1 MRDLLRKLSRWD
13 RTLLLLVGV
22 YLLLWPAESLS
33 AFVLETRVALQ
44 IAIYAI
50 GSVVIMRFAIRGTK
64 ALIRRFLWRVRH
76 RMIAVYLFVG
86 VIPLALAITLAGL
99 GLRLLFG
106 PVAAYM
112 VRSTL
117 DQHAAALQSAASSF
131 GWELRATV
139 PARRRE
145 AAGRFIS
152 DASPRFP
159 GIMLRVDTPRGPAGF
174 PQWLVDD
181 RPPDTL
187 QQFQGVLRRSG
198 KLYLAG
204 HAQYSSDS
212 PSVLLMMPLT
222 AEYLARLLPGLG
234 IVERMA
240 PPGPLGERVA
250 SQRAG
255 QGLLDGRADNA
266 VADGRAGD
274 GQLPP
279 PLGPLD
285 GPIRW
290 SALIPVLSWE
300 SGESRLEAVFALRSR
315 YSAVGRL
322 LFSSQSMEVARG
334 VQIASY
340 VLAGLFCGAV
350 VISLIVAVSLTRTM
364 TGAVH
369 ELYLGTERVN
379 HSDFSHRVAIRGD
392 DQLTEL
398 GRSFNN
404 MTESIE
410 RLIEESRERQRL
422 QAELEIAR
430 EVQARL
436 FPRELPR
443 LKTLDVLG
451 VCRPAQE
458 VSGDFFDYV
467 ELSPTRLALAFGDVS
482 GKGISAALVMASMH
496 SIVRTQLSLLTGSN
510 GELALSTAELVARAN
525 QQLYAGTAPDKFSTL
540 FFGSYDEQES
550 SLVYS
555 NAGHLPP
562 FLIRGG
568 EVQRLDVSGLVVG
581 AFPHAQYESSKIEL
595 TAGDLLVAYTDGVT
609 EPENAYGEEFGEQ
622 RLIEALLRH
631 ADRPIDEII
640 QAVMQEV
647 IEWTGETT
655 LQDDMTMLVARRRS

>member
-1 MRDLLRKLSRWD
+1 MRDLLGKLSRWD

-22 YLLLWPAESLS
+22 YLLLWPIEPLS
-33 AFVLETRVALQ
+33 PLVLQARVALQ
-44 IAIYAI
+44 IAIYVI
-50 GSVVIMRFAIRGTK
+50 GSVLVIRFAIRGTR

-86 VIPLALAITLAGL
+86 VIPLALAITLAGV
-99 GLRLLFG
+99 GLVLLLG

-112 VRSTL
+112 VSSNL
-117 DQHAAALQSAASSF
+117 DQHATALQSAASSF
-131 GWELRATV
+131 GWELRATE
-139 PARRRE
+139 PGLRRE
-145 AAGRFIS
+145 TAARFIS
-152 DASPRFP
+152 DASERFP
-159 GIMLRVDTPRGPAGF
+159 EIMLRVDTPRGPAGF

-181 RPPDTL
+181 RLPDTL
-187 QQFQGVLRRSG
+187 KNFQGVLRRDG
-198 KLYLAG
+198 RLYLAG
-204 HAQYSSDS
+204 HAQYTSDS

-222 AEYLARLLPGLG
+222 AEYLAQLLPGLG

-240 PPGPLGERVA
+240 PTAPLSGEGPLKRAGRRLAGERGA
-250 SQRAG
+250 
-255 QGLLDGRADNA
+255 NA
-266 VADGRAGD
+266 VAGRQVGD
-274 GQLPP
+274 EQLPP
-279 PLGPLD
+279 PLSPLD

-290 SALIPVLSWE
+290 PALIPVLSWE

-322 LFSSQSMEVARG
+322 LFSSQSMEVARR
-334 VQIASY
+334 VRIVAY

-350 VISLIVAVSLTRTM
+350 VISLIVAVSLTRTL

-379 HSDFSHRVAIRGD
+379 QSNFSHRVPIRGD
-392 DQLTEL
+392 DQVTEL

-410 RLIEESRERQRL
+410 RLIEESREHQRL

-436 FPRELPR
+436 FPRELPQ

-451 VCRPAQE
+451 VYRPAQE

-482 GKGISAALVMASMH
+482 GKGISAALVMASVH
-496 SIVRTQLSLLTGSN
+496 SIVRTQLSLLSGSN
-510 GELALSTAELVARAN
+510 GERALSTAELVTRAN
-525 QQLYAGTAPDKFSTL
+525 QQLYAGTASDKFSTL

-550 SLVYS
+550 TLVYS

-568 EVQRLDVSGLVVG
+568 EAQRLDVNGLVAG

-595 TAGDLLVAYTDGVT
+595 KAGDLFVAYTDGIT
-609 EPENAYGEEFGEQ
+609 EPENAYEEEFGEQ

-631 ADRPIDEII
+631 ADRPIGEII

-655 LQDDMTMLVARRRS
+655 LQDDMTMLVARRR

>member
-1 MRDLLRKLSRWD
+1 MRDVLRKLSRWD
-13 RTLLLLVGV
+13 QTLLLLVAV
-22 YLLLWPAESLS
+22 YLLLWPVEPLS
-33 AFVLETRVALQ
+33 PLVLEARVFLQ

-50 GSVVIMRFAIRGTK
+50 GSVVVARFAIRGTN

-76 RMIAVYLFVG
+76 RLIAVYLFVG
-86 VIPLALAITLAGL
+86 VIPLALAVTLAGI
-99 GLRLLFG
+99 GLVLLFG

-112 VRSTL
+112 VSSNL
-117 DQHAAALQSAASSF
+117 DQHATALQSAASSF
-131 GWELRATV
+131 GWELRATE
-139 PARRRE
+139 PGRRRE
-145 AAGRFIS
+145 AVGRFIS
-152 DASPRFP
+152 DASQRFP

-174 PQWLVDD
+174 PPWLVDG
-181 RPPDTL
+181 RLPDTIHK
-187 QQFQGVLRRSG
+187 FQGVLRRDG

-240 PPGPLGERVA
+240 PTAPLSGGGA
-250 SQRAG
+250 LKRAG
-255 QGLLDGRADNA
+255 RRLVDGRGDT
-266 VADGRAGD
+266 VGGGRQVGD
-274 GQLPP
+274 EQLPP
-279 PLGPLD
+279 PLSPLD
-285 GPIRW
+285 GEIRW
-290 SALIPVLSWE
+290 PALIPVLSWE

-322 LFSSQSMEVARG
+322 LFAGQSMEVARR
-334 VQIASY
+334 VQIAGY

-369 ELYLGTERVN
+369 ELYLGTQRVN
-379 HSDFSHRVAIRGD
+379 QSDFSHRVAIRGD

-398 GRSFNN
+398 GRSFNA

-430 EVQARL
+430 EVQTRL

-443 LKTLDVLG
+443 LKSLDVLG

-496 SIVRTQLSLLTGSN
+496 SIVRTQLSLLSRGN
-510 GELALSTAELVARAN
+510 GELTLSTAELVARAN
-525 QQLYAGTAPDKFSTL
+525 QQLYAATAADKFATL
-540 FFGSYDEQES
+540 FFGCYDEQES
-550 SLVYS
+550 ALVYT

-568 EVQRLDVSGLVVG
+568 DVRRLDVSGLVAG

-595 TAGDLLVAYTDGVT
+595 KAGDLFVAYTDGVT
-609 EPENAYGEEFGEQ
+609 EPENAYEEEFGEQ

-647 IEWTGETT
+647 MEWTGETT
-655 LQDDMTMLVARRRS
+655 RQDDMTMLVARRRS

>member
-1 MRDLLRKLSRWD
+1 MRDVLRKLSRWD
-13 RTLLLLVGV
+13 QTLLLLVGV
-22 YLLLWPAESLS
+22 YLLLWPVEPLS
-33 AFVLETRVALQ
+33 PLVLEVRVALQ

-50 GSVVIMRFAIRGTK
+50 GSVVVARFAIRGTNV
-64 ALIRRFLWRVRH
+64 LIRRFLWRVRH
-76 RMIAVYLFVG
+76 RLIAVYLFVG
-86 VIPLALAITLAGL
+86 VIPLALAVTLAGF
-99 GLRLLFG
+99 GLVLLFG

-112 VRSTL
+112 VRSNL
-117 DQHAAALQSAASSF
+117 DQHATALQSAASSF
-131 GWELRATV
+131 GWELRATE
-139 PARRRE
+139 PGRRRE
-145 AAGRFIS
+145 AVDRFIS
-152 DASPRFP
+152 DASQRFP

-174 PQWLVDD
+174 PPWLVDG
-181 RPPDTL
+181 RLPGTI
-187 QQFQGVLRRSG
+187 QKFQGVLRRDG

-240 PPGPLGERVA
+240 PTAPLSGGGA
-250 SQRAG
+250 LKRAG
-255 QGLLDGRADNA
+255 RRLVDGRGDT
-266 VADGRAGD
+266 VGGGRQVGD
-274 GQLPP
+274 EQLPP
-279 PLGPLD
+279 PLSPLD
-285 GPIRW
+285 REIRW
-290 SALIPVLSWE
+290 PALIPVLSWE

-322 LFSSQSMEVARG
+322 LFAGQSMEVARR
-334 VQIASY
+334 VQIAGY

-369 ELYLGTERVN
+369 ELYLGTQRVN
-379 HSDFSHRVAIRGD
+379 QSDFSHRVAIRGD
-392 DQLTEL
+392 DQLTAL
-398 GRSFNN
+398 GHSFNA

-443 LKTLDVLG
+443 LKSLDVLG

-496 SIVRTQLSLLTGSN
+496 SIVRTQLSLLSRGN
-510 GELALSTAELVARAN
+510 GELTLSTAELVARAN
-525 QQLYAGTAPDKFSTL
+525 QQLYAATAADKFATL
-540 FFGSYDEQES
+540 FFGCYDEQES
-550 SLVYS
+550 ALVYT

-568 EVQRLDVSGLVVG
+568 EVRLLDVSGLVAG
-581 AFPHAQYESSKIEL
+581 AFPDAQYESSKIEL
-595 TAGDLLVAYTDGVT
+595 KAGDLFVAYTDGVT
-609 EPENAYGEEFGEQ
+609 EPENAYEEEFGEQ

-655 LQDDMTMLVARRRS
+655 LQDDMTMLVARRLS

>member
-1 MRDLLRKLSRWD
+1 MRDVLRKLSRWD
-13 RTLLLLVGV
+13 QTLLLLVAV
-22 YLLLWPAESLS
+22 YLLLWPVEPLS
-33 AFVLETRVALQ
+33 PLVLEARVFLQ

-50 GSVVIMRFAIRGTK
+50 GSVVVARFAIRGTN

-76 RMIAVYLFVG
+76 RLIAVYLFVG
-86 VIPLALAITLAGL
+86 VIPLALAVTLAGI
-99 GLRLLFG
+99 GLVLLFG

-112 VRSTL
+112 VSSNL
-117 DQHAAALQSAASSF
+117 DQHATALQSAASSF
-131 GWELRATV
+131 GWELRATE
-139 PARRRE
+139 PGRRRE
-145 AAGRFIS
+145 AVGRFIS
-152 DASPRFP
+152 DASQRFP

-174 PQWLVDD
+174 PPWLVDG
-181 RPPDTL
+181 RLPDTIHK
-187 QQFQGVLRRSG
+187 FQGVLRRDG

-240 PPGPLGERVA
+240 PTAPLSGGGA
-250 SQRAG
+250 LKRAG
-255 QGLLDGRADNA
+255 RRLVDGRGDT
-266 VADGRAGD
+266 VGGGRQVGD
-274 GQLPP
+274 EQLPP
-279 PLGPLD
+279 PLSPLD
-285 GPIRW
+285 GEIRW
-290 SALIPVLSWE
+290 PALIPVLSWE

-322 LFSSQSMEVARG
+322 LFAGQSMEVARR
-334 VQIASY
+334 VQIAGY

-369 ELYLGTERVN
+369 ELYLGTQRVN
-379 HSDFSHRVAIRGD
+379 QSDFSHRVAIRGD

-398 GRSFNN
+398 GRSFNA

-430 EVQARL
+430 EVQTRL

-443 LKTLDVLG
+443 LKSLDVLG

-496 SIVRTQLSLLTGSN
+496 SIVRTQLSLLSRGN
-510 GELALSTAELVARAN
+510 GELTLSTAELVARAN
-525 QQLYAGTAPDKFSTL
+525 QQLYAATAADKFATL
-540 FFGSYDEQES
+540 FFGCYDEQES
-550 SLVYS
+550 ALVYT

-568 EVQRLDVSGLVVG
+568 DVRRLDVSGLVAG

-595 TAGDLLVAYTDGVT
+595 KAGDLFVAYTDGVT
-609 EPENAYGEEFGEQ
+609 EPENAYEEEFGEQ

-647 IEWTGETT
+647 MEWTGETT

>member
-1 MRDLLRKLSRWD
+1 MRDVLRKLSRWD
-13 RTLLLLVGV
+13 QTLLLLVAV
-22 YLLLWPAESLS
+22 YLLLRPVEPLS
-33 AFVLETRVALQ
+33 PLVLEARVFLQ

-50 GSVVIMRFAIRGTK
+50 GSVVVARFAIRGTN

-76 RMIAVYLFVG
+76 RLIAVYLFVG
-86 VIPLALAITLAGL
+86 VIPLALAVTLAGF
-99 GLRLLFG
+99 GLVLLFG

-112 VRSTL
+112 VRSNL
-117 DQHAAALQSAASSF
+117 DQHATALQSAASSF
-131 GWELRATV
+131 GWELRATE
-139 PARRRE
+139 PGRRRE

-152 DASPRFP
+152 DASQRFP
-159 GIMLRVDTPRGPAGF
+159 GIMLRVDTPQGPAGF
-174 PQWLVDD
+174 PPWLVDG
-181 RPPDTL
+181 RLPDTI
-187 QQFQGVLRRSG
+187 QKFQGVLRRDG

-240 PPGPLGERVA
+240 PTAPLSGGGPLK
-250 SQRAG
+250 RAG
-255 QGLLDGRADNA
+255 RRLVDGRGDTAGG
-266 VADGRAGD
+266 GRRVGD
-274 GQLPP
+274 EQLPP
-279 PLGPLD
+279 PLSPLD
-285 GPIRW
+285 REIRW
-290 SALIPVLSWE
+290 PALIPVLSWE

-322 LFSSQSMEVARG
+322 LFAGQSMEVARR

-340 VLAGLFCGAV
+340 VLAGLFFGAV

-369 ELYLGTERVN
+369 ELYLGTQRVN
-379 HSDFSHRVAIRGD
+379 QSDFSHRVAIRGD

-398 GRSFNN
+398 GRSFNA

-443 LKTLDVLG
+443 LKSLDVLG

-496 SIVRTQLSLLTGSN
+496 SIVRTQLSLLSRGN
-510 GELALSTAELVARAN
+510 GELTLSTAELVARAN
-525 QQLYAGTAPDKFSTL
+525 QQLYAATAADKFATL
-540 FFGSYDEQES
+540 FFGCYDEQDS
-550 SLVYS
+550 ALVYT

-562 FLIRGG
+562 FVIRGG
-568 EVQRLDVSGLVVG
+568 DVRQLDVSGLVAG
-581 AFPHAQYESSKIEL
+581 AFPDAQYESSKIEL
-595 TAGDLLVAYTDGVT
+595 KAGDLFVAYTDGIT
-609 EPENAYGEEFGEQ
+609 EPENAYEEEFGEQ

>member
-13 RTLLLLVGV
+13 QTLLLLVGV
-22 YLLLWPAESLS
+22 YLLLWPVEPLS
-33 AFVLETRVALQ
+33 SVVLQTRVALQ
-44 IAIYAI
+44 IAIYVI
-50 GSVVIMRFAIRGTK
+50 GSVVVVRFAIRGTK
-64 ALIRRFLWRVRH
+64 ALIGRFLWRVRH

-99 GLRLLFG
+99 GLSLLFG

-112 VRSTL
+112 VNSNL
-117 DQHAAALQSAASSF
+117 GQHATALQSAASSF
-131 GWELRATV
+131 GWELRATE
-139 PARRRE
+139 PGLRRE
-145 AAGRFIS
+145 AADRFIS
-152 DASPRFP
+152 DASERFP

-174 PQWLVDD
+174 PPWLVDD
-181 RPPDTL
+181 KVPETIDN
-187 QQFQGVLRRSG
+187 FQGVLRRDG

-222 AEYLARLLPGLG
+222 PEYLARLLPGLG

-240 PPGPLGERVA
+240 PAAPLGGGA
-250 SQRAG
+250 LKRAVRR
-255 QGLLDGRADNA
+255 LADDRGGNNA
-266 VADGRAGD
+266 VAGRRVVD
-274 GQLPP
+274 ELLPP
-279 PLGPLD
+279 PLSALD

-290 SALIPVLSWE
+290 PALIPVLSWE

-322 LFSSQSMEVARG
+322 LFSDQSMEVARR
-334 VQIASY
+334 VQIAGY

-379 HSDFSHRVAIRGD
+379 QSDFSHRVVIQGD

-436 FPRELPR
+436 FPREPPQ
-443 LKTLDVLG
+443 LKSLDVLG

-467 ELSPTRLALAFGDVS
+467 ELSPTRLALVFGDVS

-496 SIVRTQLSLLTGSN
+496 SIIRTQLSLLTGSH
-510 GELALSTAELVARAN
+510 GDLALSTAELVARAN
-525 QQLYAGTAPDKFSTL
+525 QQLYASTAADKFSTL
-540 FFGSYDEQES
+540 FFGCYDEQES
-550 SLVYS
+550 TLVYS

-562 FLIRGG
+562 FLIRGS
-568 EVQRLDVSGLVVG
+568 EVRRLDVNGLVAG

-595 TAGDLLVAYTDGVT
+595 KAGDLFVAYTDGVT

-631 ADRPIDEII
+631 ADRPINEII

>member
-1 MRDLLRKLSRWD
+1 MRDVLRKLSRWD
-13 RTLLLLVGV
+13 QTLLLLVAV
-22 YLLLWPAESLS
+22 YLLLWPVEPLS
-33 AFVLETRVALQ
+33 PLVLEARVFLQ

-50 GSVVIMRFAIRGTK
+50 GSVVVARFAIRGTN

-76 RMIAVYLFVG
+76 RLIAVYLFVG
-86 VIPLALAITLAGL
+86 VIPLALAITLAGV
-99 GLRLLFG
+99 GLVLLFG

-112 VRSTL
+112 VSSNL
-117 DQHAAALQSAASSF
+117 DQHATALQSAASSF
-131 GWELRATV
+131 GWELRATE
-139 PARRRE
+139 PGRRRE
-145 AAGRFIS
+145 AVGRFIS
-152 DASPRFP
+152 DASQRFP

-174 PQWLVDD
+174 PPWLVDG
-181 RPPDTL
+181 RLPDTI
-187 QQFQGVLRRSG
+187 QKFQGVLRRDG

-240 PPGPLGERVA
+240 PTAPLSGGGA
-250 SQRAG
+250 LKRAG
-255 QGLLDGRADNA
+255 QRLVDGRGDT
-266 VADGRAGD
+266 VGGGRQVGD
-274 GQLPP
+274 EQLPP
-279 PLGPLD
+279 PLSPLD
-285 GPIRW
+285 REIRW
-290 SALIPVLSWE
+290 PALIPVLSWE

-322 LFSSQSMEVARG
+322 LFAGQSMEVARR
-334 VQIASY
+334 VQIAGY
-340 VLAGLFCGAV
+340 LLAGLFCGAV

-369 ELYLGTERVN
+369 ELYLGTQRVN
-379 HSDFSHRVAIRGD
+379 QSDFSHRVAIRGD
-392 DQLTEL
+392 NQLTEL
-398 GRSFNN
+398 GRSFNA
-404 MTESIE
+404 MTGSIE

-443 LKTLDVLG
+443 LKSLDVLG

-458 VSGDFFDYV
+458 VSGDFFDYL

-525 QQLYAGTAPDKFSTL
+525 QQLYAGTAADKFLTL
-540 FFGSYDEQES
+540 FFGCYDEQES
-550 SLVYS
+550 ALVYS

-568 EVQRLDVSGLVVG
+568 EVRLLDVSGLVAG
-581 AFPHAQYESSKIEL
+581 AFPDAQYESSKIEL
-595 TAGDLLVAYTDGVT
+595 EAGDLFVAYTDGVT
-609 EPENAYGEEFGEQ
+609 EPENAYEEEFGEQ

-640 QAVMQEV
+640 QDVMQEV
-647 IEWTGETT
+647 IEWTGETA
-655 LQDDMTMLVARRRS
+655 LQDDMTMLVARRR

>member
-1 MRDLLRKLSRWD
+1 MRDILRKLSRWD
-13 RTLLLLVGV
+13 QTLLLLVGV
-22 YLLLWPAESLS
+22 YLLLWPLEPLS
-33 AFVLETRVALQ
+33 RLVLQARVVLQ
-44 IAIYAI
+44 IVIYAI
-50 GSVVIMRFAIRGTK
+50 GSVVVVRFAIRGTK

-86 VIPLALAITLAGL
+86 VIPLALAVTLAGL

-112 VRSTL
+112 VSSNL
-117 DQHAAALQSAASSF
+117 DQHATALQSAASSF
-131 GWELRATV
+131 GWELRAT
-139 PARRRE
+139 PPGRRRE
-145 AAGRFIS
+145 VVGRFIA
-152 DASPRFP
+152 DASQRFP

-174 PQWLVDD
+174 PPWLVDD
-181 RPPDTL
+181 RLPGTINK
-187 QQFQGVLRRSG
+187 FQGVLRREG

-240 PPGPLGERVA
+240 LTAPPSGGAALKRA
-250 SQRAG
+250 SRR
-255 QGLLDGRADNA
+255 LLDDDA
-266 VADGRAGD
+266 VADRRVGNE
-274 GQLPP
+274 QLPP
-279 PLGPLD
+279 PLSPLD
-285 GPIRW
+285 GAIRW
-290 SALIPVLSWE
+290 PALIPVLSWE
-300 SGESRLEAVFALRSR
+300 SGESRLEAVFALHSR

-322 LFSSQSMEVARG
+322 LFSSQSMELARV
-334 VQIASY
+334 VQIASA
-340 VLAGLFCGAV
+340 VLAALFCGVV

-364 TGAVH
+364 TAAVH
-369 ELYLGTERVN
+369 EFYQGTQRVN
-379 HSDFSHRVAIRGD
+379 QSDFSHRVAIRGD

-398 GRSFNN
+398 GRSFNA
-404 MTESIE
+404 MTASIE

-443 LKTLDVLG
+443 LKSLDVLG

-525 QQLYAGTAPDKFSTL
+525 QQLYADTAADKFSTL
-540 FFGSYDEQES
+540 FFGCYDEQES
-550 SLVYS
+550 ALVYS

-568 EVQRLDVSGLVVG
+568 EVRQLDVSGLVAG
-581 AFPHAQYESSKIEL
+581 AFPHSQYESSKIEL
-595 TAGDLLVAYTDGVT
+595 RPGDLFVAYTDGVT
-609 EPENAYGEEFGEQ
+609 EPENAYEEEFGEQ

-647 IEWTGETT
+647 IDWTGETT

>member
-1 MRDLLRKLSRWD
+1 MPLDLGFHTPRRI
-13 RTLLLLVGV
+13 LVLFLGTT
-22 YLLLWPAESLS
+22 
-33 AFVLETRVALQ
+33 FVLLAVLGWYASQSFQQDRAVELQ
-44 IAIYAI
+44 RIRDQLESATDLIAAQ
-50 GSVVIMRFAIRGTK
+50 IRQNLSDIEDHLIRLSLLPTTTLEDAAREYSKDLGED
-64 ALIRRFLWRVRH
+64 ALIVVFASE
-76 RMIAVYLFVG
+76 AVSAY
-86 VIPLALAITLAGL
+86 PSR
-99 GLRLLFG
+99 RLLYY
-106 PVAAYM
+106 PARAA
-112 VRSTL
+112 
-117 DQHAAALQSAASSF
+117 SF
-131 GWELRATV
+131 GWELRTTE
-139 PARRRE
+139 PGRRRE
-145 AAGRFIS
+145 AAARFIS
-152 DASPRFP
+152 DASQRFP

-181 RPPDTL
+181 RLPDTIHK
-187 QQFQGVLRRSG
+187 FQGVLRRDG

-212 PSVLLMMPLT
+212 PSVLAMMPLT

-240 PPGPLGERVA
+240 PTAPLSGGAA
-250 SQRAG
+250 SERAG
-255 QGLLDGRADNA
+255 QGLVDGRADNA

-274 GQLPP
+274 EQLPP
-279 PLGPLD
+279 PLSPLD
-285 GPIRW
+285 RPINW
-290 SALIPVLSWE
+290 PALLPVLSWE

-322 LFSSQSMEVARG
+322 LFSGQSMELARR
-334 VQIASY
+334 VQIAGY
-340 VLAGLFCGAV
+340 LLAGLFCGAV

-364 TGAVH
+364 TAAVH
-369 ELYLGTERVN
+369 ELYLGTQRVN
-379 HSDFSHRVAIRGD
+379 QSEFSHRVAIRGD

-398 GRSFNN
+398 GRSFNA

-443 LKTLDVLG
+443 LKSIDVLG

-525 QQLYAGTAPDKFSTL
+525 QQLYADTAADKFSTL
-540 FFGSYDEQES
+540 FFGCYDEQES
-550 SLVYS
+550 ALVYS

-568 EVQRLDVSGLVVG
+568 EVRQLDVSGLVAG
-581 AFPHAQYESSKIEL
+581 AFPHSQYESSKIEL
-595 TAGDLLVAYTDGVT
+595 KPGDLFVAYTDGVT
-609 EPENAYGEEFGEQ
+609 EPENAYEEEFGER
-622 RLIEALLRH
+622 RLIEALLGH

-655 LQDDMTMLVARRRS
+655 LQDDMTMLVLRKRS

>member
-1 MRDLLRKLSRWD
+1 MRDVLRKLSRWD
-13 RTLLLLVGV
+13 QTLLLLVGV
-22 YLLLWPAESLS
+22 YLLLWPVEPLS
-33 AFVLETRVALQ
+33 PLVLEVRVALQ

-50 GSVVIMRFAIRGTK
+50 GSVVVARFAIRGTNV
-64 ALIRRFLWRVRH
+64 LIRRFLWRVRH
-76 RMIAVYLFVG
+76 RLIAVYLFVG
-86 VIPLALAITLAGL
+86 VIPLALAVTLAGF
-99 GLRLLFG
+99 GLVLLFG

-112 VRSTL
+112 VRSNL
-117 DQHAAALQSAASSF
+117 DQHATALQSAASSF
-131 GWELRATV
+131 GWELRATE
-139 PARRRE
+139 PGRRRE
-145 AAGRFIS
+145 AVDRFIS
-152 DASPRFP
+152 DASQRFP

-174 PQWLVDD
+174 PPWLVDG
-181 RPPDTL
+181 RLPGTI
-187 QQFQGVLRRSG
+187 QKFQGVLRRDG

-240 PPGPLGERVA
+240 PTAPLSGGGA
-250 SQRAG
+250 LKRAG
-255 QGLLDGRADNA
+255 RRLVDGRGDT
-266 VADGRAGD
+266 VGGGRQVGD
-274 GQLPP
+274 EQLPP
-279 PLGPLD
+279 PLSPLD
-285 GPIRW
+285 REIRW
-290 SALIPVLSWE
+290 PALIPVLSWE

-322 LFSSQSMEVARG
+322 LFAGQSMEVARR
-334 VQIASY
+334 VQIAGY

-369 ELYLGTERVN
+369 ELYLGTQRVN
-379 HSDFSHRVAIRGD
+379 QSDFSHRVAIRGD

-398 GRSFNN
+398 GHSFNA

-443 LKTLDVLG
+443 LKSLDVLG

-496 SIVRTQLSLLTGSN
+496 SIVRTQLSLLSRGN
-510 GELALSTAELVARAN
+510 GELTLSTAELVARAN
-525 QQLYAGTAPDKFSTL
+525 QQLYAATAADKFATL
-540 FFGSYDEQES
+540 FFGCYDEQES
-550 SLVYS
+550 ALVYT

-568 EVQRLDVSGLVVG
+568 EVRLLDVSGLVAG
-581 AFPHAQYESSKIEL
+581 AFPDAQYESSKIEL
-595 TAGDLLVAYTDGVT
+595 KAGDLFVAYTDGVT
-609 EPENAYGEEFGEQ
+609 EPENAYEEEFGEQ

-655 LQDDMTMLVARRRS
+655 LQDDMTMLVARRLS

>member
-13 RTLLLLVGV
+13 QTLLLLVGV
-22 YLLLWPAESLS
+22 YLLLWPLEPLS
-33 AFVLETRVALQ
+33 PLVLGARVALQ

-50 GSVVIMRFAIRGTK
+50 GSVVVARFAIRGTN

-76 RMIAVYLFVG
+76 RLIAVYLFVG
-86 VIPLALAITLAGL
+86 VIPLALAVTLAVL
-99 GLRLLFG
+99 GLVLLFG

-112 VRSTL
+112 VRSNL
-117 DQHAAALQSAASSF
+117 DQHATALQSAAASF
-131 GWELRATV
+131 GWELRATE
-139 PARRRE
+139 PGRRRE
-145 AAGRFIS
+145 AAARFIS
-152 DASPRFP
+152 DASRRFP
-159 GIMLRVDTPRGPAGF
+159 GIMLRVDTPQGPAGF
-174 PQWLVDD
+174 PPWLVDD
-181 RPPDTL
+181 RLPDTIDN
-187 QQFQGVLRRSG
+187 FQGVLRRDG

-240 PPGPLGERVA
+240 PAAPLSGGA
-250 SQRAG
+250 A
-255 QGLLDGRADNA
+255 LGRISRRLADDRGDNA
-266 VADGRAGD
+266 VAGRRVGD
-274 GQLPP
+274 EQLPP

-290 SALIPVLSWE
+290 PALLPVLSWE

-322 LFSSQSMEVARG
+322 LFSGQSMELARR
-334 VQIASY
+334 VQIAAY

-369 ELYLGTERVN
+369 ELYLGTQRVN
-379 HSDFSHRVAIRGD
+379 QSDFSHRVAIRGD

-398 GRSFNN
+398 GRSFNA

-436 FPRELPR
+436 FPREPPR
-443 LKTLDVLG
+443 LKSLDVLG

-467 ELSPTRLALAFGDVS
+467 ELSPTRLALVFGDVS

-496 SIVRTQLSLLTGSN
+496 SIVRTQLSLLTGST
-510 GELALSTAELVARAN
+510 GELALSTAELVARAS
-525 QQLYAGTAPDKFSTL
+525 QQLYAATAADKFSTL
-540 FFGSYDEQES
+540 FFGCYDEQES
-550 SLVYS
+550 VLVYS

-568 EVQRLDVSGLVVG
+568 DVRRLDVNGLVAG
-581 AFPHAQYESSKIEL
+581 AFPDSQYESSKIEL
-595 TAGDLLVAYTDGVT
+595 KAGDLFVAYTDGVT
-609 EPENAYGEEFGEQ
+609 EPENADEEEFGEQ

-655 LQDDMTMLVARRRS
+655 LQDDMTMLVARRR

>member
-1 MRDLLRKLSRWD
+1 MRDVLRKLSRWD
-13 RTLLLLVGV
+13 QTLLLLVGV
-22 YLLLWPAESLS
+22 YLLLWPVEPLS
-33 AFVLETRVALQ
+33 PLVLEVRVALQ

-50 GSVVIMRFAIRGTK
+50 GSVVVARFAIRGTNV
-64 ALIRRFLWRVRH
+64 LIRRFLWRVRH
-76 RMIAVYLFVG
+76 RLIAVYLFVG
-86 VIPLALAITLAGL
+86 VIPLALAVTLAGF
-99 GLRLLFG
+99 GLVLLFG

-112 VRSTL
+112 VRSNL
-117 DQHAAALQSAASSF
+117 DQHATALQSAASSF
-131 GWELRATV
+131 GWELRATE
-139 PARRRE
+139 PGRRRE
-145 AAGRFIS
+145 AVDRFIS
-152 DASPRFP
+152 DASQRFP

-174 PQWLVDD
+174 PPWLVDG
-181 RPPDTL
+181 RLPGTI
-187 QQFQGVLRRSG
+187 QKFQGVLRRDG

-240 PPGPLGERVA
+240 PTAPLSGGGA
-250 SQRAG
+250 LKRAG
-255 QGLLDGRADNA
+255 RRLVDGRGDT
-266 VADGRAGD
+266 VGGGRQVGD
-274 GQLPP
+274 EQLPP
-279 PLGPLD
+279 PLSPLD
-285 GPIRW
+285 REIRW
-290 SALIPVLSWE
+290 PALIPVLSWE

-322 LFSSQSMEVARG
+322 LFAGQSMEVARR
-334 VQIASY
+334 VQIAGY

-369 ELYLGTERVN
+369 ELYLGTQRVN
-379 HSDFSHRVAIRGD
+379 QSDFSHRVAIRGD

-398 GRSFNN
+398 GHSFNA

-422 QAELEIAR
+422 QAELEIAC

-443 LKTLDVLG
+443 LKSLDVLG

-496 SIVRTQLSLLTGSN
+496 SIVRTQLSLLSRGN
-510 GELALSTAELVARAN
+510 GELTLSTAELVARAN
-525 QQLYAGTAPDKFSTL
+525 QQLYAATAADKFATL
-540 FFGSYDEQES
+540 FFGCYDEQES
-550 SLVYS
+550 ALVYT

-568 EVQRLDVSGLVVG
+568 EVRLLDVSGLVAG
-581 AFPHAQYESSKIEL
+581 AFPDAQYESSKIEL
-595 TAGDLLVAYTDGVT
+595 KAGDLFVAYTDGVT
-609 EPENAYGEEFGEQ
+609 EPENAYEEEFGEQ

-655 LQDDMTMLVARRRS
+655 LQDDMTMLVARRLS